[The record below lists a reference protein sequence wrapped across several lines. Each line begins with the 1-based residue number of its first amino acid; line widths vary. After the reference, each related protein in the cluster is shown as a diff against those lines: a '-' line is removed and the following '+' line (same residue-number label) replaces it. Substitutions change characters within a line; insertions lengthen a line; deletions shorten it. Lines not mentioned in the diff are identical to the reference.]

1 MPQVLDVR
9 GAKGGDAPYEA
20 NDTLKSTQ
28 RAEIVDLL
36 GEGQIGGLVNGL
48 KSVYLDG
55 VPVENADGSR
65 NFAEFGYRVTL
76 GGPTLEADAAFGD
89 VQTEVGVG
97 VTVLA
102 AVPVVRTVTD
112 TTADKLRVTIT
123 VPQLAEQTAEGNR
136 VGAAFDWAIDVQSN
150 GGGYVQKWA
159 ETISGKASSPYSRA
173 VVVSLRE
180 VGPPPWD
187 VRVRR
192 VSADST
198 NANLVNAFSWASY
211 TVISG
216 VRMLYRHSAVVALQ
230 FDAKNFTAVPQ
241 RWYDV
246 MGVSDW
252 DIPVNYNPLTRTVAG
267 SWNGLWKQGWT
278 NNPAWVLYNLVKHPR
293 YGLGEYVT
301 TLPDKWALY
310 QLALWCDEPLSDGRG
325 GTEPRYSINAYITEQ
340 REALLLLQEICSV
353 FRGVLM
359 HGGSTL
365 TVTWDAPGTPVASY
379 APANVVDGIFTYA
392 DGSSA
397 AKKTSCTCWY
407 TDRSQAGKRVPAT
420 WDDPELVAKYGLR
433 PMEINPLGVATPGQ
447 ALRMAKWALYTAHY
461 EEQTIAFRV
470 GAEGPARRLGE
481 VFQVTDPA
489 EAGERLGGRI
499 IGSTT
504 NTVQLDAPVTLAAGE
519 TYTLWVTQPHATKPD
534 QVVQEARTVTTG
546 VGSTLSLTV
555 SPAFSQAPR
564 AGTVWLL
571 EGSNVAPTLWRY
583 VAINEVEA
591 DVGGARQ
598 YDVMGVRH
606 EPGKWALIEQD
617 QPLSLRPTR
626 RLSYAV
632 GKPQGL
638 TVAEVVYLDGAVQRI
653 RATVSWTVPAPGL
666 RYLVAWRLARGPWL
680 TLPLTTANTVDVDN
694 LQPGLFEVMVRSQNG
709 LGITSLAAEASL
721 VLTGQGSVPVDVTGL
736 QASQVQAGVRI
747 SWNPHTAS
755 NAGETE
761 LRTGASWAAGT
772 PLWRGRASG
781 YTMVAPA
788 AGAYTVWAKHR
799 DLTGRLESANAAML
813 TFNWDGINL
822 LTQLSLVV
830 DSQIFKVDSNGAG
843 SPSSITLLAQGQNLP
858 GAPTFTVVAGTATLA
873 GSGTSRVLG
882 FSQMTTDLVTVEVA
896 WGTLTDRVSIFK
908 VRDGSDGY
916 TWLLTNES
924 QAVACD
930 ATGAVL
936 AGQLP
941 LTSQYTVL
949 RGATVLTSGV
959 TYAVGTVVGLTGV
972 SITASG
978 AITVTG
984 VTADSA
990 SAEFLATIG
999 TTVLKRKLTV
1009 TKIRPGARGQ
1019 SNHRIYIA
1027 APFATQPATPDPT
1040 SNGATPL
1047 GWSAAPVAVVAG
1059 QAQWQSDGT
1068 TPEGS
1073 TVTTWSTPYL
1083 SYFKVAQLSAI
1094 TADIGTITA
1103 GTLSGVTFNVLPGG
1117 GINFNA
1123 GAAQLAKFF
1132 QDGLGHFVMQNL
1144 VANKGLSLETRGA
1157 SGGASKLLMYTS
1169 DAQAAGV
1176 YDFQPPVF
1184 GGSSILQSSSPIT
1197 IQASNLTL
1205 GAGAGSI
1212 KHNSVSRFYQELVM
1226 EGGSNHIRMKPV
1238 PDSWQG
1244 TSVLFRNDS
1253 VDFYI
1258 LKTVENNADGGWSS
1272 ERPFRMKLS
1281 FPGFVEI
1288 QSLRL
1293 LGHPNDVG
1301 SSSWNLPG
1309 NTKPGSATWG
1319 QWRPIWI
1326 DGVYGHILFWPLN

>member
-1 MPQVLDVR
+1 MAQVTDIR

-48 KSVYLDG
+48 KSVFLDG

-76 GGPTLEADAAFGD
+76 GGPTLEANAAFGD

-102 AVPVVRTVTD
+102 AVPVVRSITD
-112 TTADKLRVTIT
+112 ATADQVRVTIT
-123 VPQLAEQTAEGNR
+123 VPTLVEQTAEGNR
-136 VGAAFDWAIDVQSN
+136 VGAAFEWAVDVQSA
-150 GGGYVQKWA
+150 GGGYVQKWT

-180 VGPPPWD
+180 VGPAPWD

-192 VSADST
+192 ITADSGSSS
-198 NANLVNAFSWASY
+198 LVNAFAWASY

-216 VRMLYRHSAVVALQ
+216 VRMRYRHSAVVALQ

-252 DIPVNYNPLTRTVAG
+252 DIPVNYNPLTRTVSG
-267 SWNGLWKQGWT
+267 QWNGLWKQGWT
-278 NNPAWVLYNLVKHPR
+278 NNPAWVIYNLVKHPR
-293 YGLGEYVT
+293 YGLGQYVT

-325 GTEPRYSINAYITEQ
+325 GTEPRYSINAYISDQ

-365 TVTWDAPGTPVASY
+365 TVTWDAPGQPVASY
-379 APANVVDGIFTYA
+379 TPANVVDGIFTYA

-407 TDRSQAGKRVPAT
+407 TDRSQAGKRVPVT
-420 WDDPELVAKYGLR
+420 WDDPDLVTKYGLR

-470 GAEGPARRLGE
+470 GAEGSARRLGE

-489 EAGERLGGRI
+489 ETGERLGGRI
-499 IGSTT
+499 LGSSI
-504 NTVQLDAPVTLAAGE
+504 NTVQLDAAVTLAAGE
-519 TYTLWVTQPHATKPD
+519 TYTLWVTQPHATEAD
-534 QVVQEARTVTTG
+534 RLVQEARTVTTG
-546 VGSTLSLTV
+546 AGSTLSLTV

-583 VAINEVEA
+583 VAITEVEG
-591 DVGGARQ
+591 DDGARQ

-617 QPLSLRPTR
+617 QPLTLRPTR

-638 TVAEVVYLDGAVQRI
+638 SVAEVVYLDGAIERI
-653 RATVSWTVPAPGL
+653 RATVSWTPPAPGL
-666 RYLVAWRLARGPWL
+666 RYLVAWRLSRGPWL
-680 TLPLTTANTVDVDN
+680 TLPLTMANTVDVDN

-721 VLTGQGSVPVDVTGL
+721 MLTGVGSVPVDVTGL

-747 SWNPHTAS
+747 AWNPFTAS

-781 YTMVAPA
+781 YTMVAPT

-799 DLTGRLESANAAML
+799 DLTGRLESASAAML

-822 LTQLSLVV
+822 LTQLTLVV
-830 DSQIFKVDSNGAG
+830 DSQIFKVDSNGVG
-843 SPSSITLLAQGQNLP
+843 SPSSITLVAQGQNLA

-873 GSGTSRVLG
+873 GSGNSRVLG
-882 FSQMTTDLVTVEVA
+882 FSQMTTDMATIEVA

-908 VRDGSDGY
+908 VRDGGDGY
-916 TWLLTNES
+916 TWLLTNEA

-930 ATGAVL
+930 AAGAVL
-936 AGQLP
+936 SGQLP
-941 LTSQYTVL
+941 ITSQYTVL

-959 TYAVGTVVGLTGV
+959 TYSVGTVVGLTGV
-972 SITASG
+972 SITTGG

-999 TTVLKRKLTV
+999 ATVLKRKLTV
-1009 TKIRPGARGQ
+1009 TKIRAGVRGQ

-1027 APFATQPATPDPT
+1027 APYATQPATPDPT
-1040 SNGATPL
+1040 SNGATPV
-1047 GWSAAPVAVVAG
+1047 GWSASPVAVVAG

-1117 GINFNA
+1117 GINFTA

-1132 QDGLGHFVMQNL
+1132 QDGLGHFVTQNL
-1144 VANKGLSLETRGA
+1144 VPGKGLSFETIST
-1157 SGGASKLLMYTS
+1157 SGGTGKLLMYS
-1169 DAQAAGV
+1169 SGSSAV

-1184 GGSSILQSSSPIT
+1184 GGSSVLSSSSPIT
-1197 IQASNLTL
+1197 VQASQLTFNS
-1205 GAGAGSI
+1205 GAGPTRFQ
-1212 KHNSVSRFYQELVM
+1212 SVSRFYQELVM

-1238 PDSWQG
+1238 ADSWQG

-1258 LKTVENNADGGWSS
+1258 LKTNQNDADGGWSS

-1293 LGHPNDVG
+1293 LGHPENVG
-1301 SSSWNLPG
+1301 SSSWSMPG
-1309 NTKPGSATWG
+1309 NTKPGNPRTA
-1319 QWRPIWI
+1319 QWRPIWM
-1326 DGVYGHILFWPLN
+1326 DGEFGYVWFFPHN

>member
-1 MPQVLDVR
+1 MAQVTDIR

-48 KSVYLDG
+48 KSVFLDG

-76 GGPTLEADAAFGD
+76 GGPTLEANAAFGD

-102 AVPVVRTVTD
+102 AVPVVRSITD
-112 TTADKLRVTIT
+112 ATADQVRVTIT
-123 VPQLAEQTAEGNR
+123 VPTLVEQTAEGNR

-150 GGGYVQKWA
+150 GGGYVQKWT

-173 VVVSLRE
+173 VVVGLRE
-180 VGPPPWD
+180 VGPAPWD

-192 VSADST
+192 ITADSGSSS
-198 NANLVNAFSWASY
+198 LVNAFNWASY

-246 MGVSDW
+246 MGISDW
-252 DIPVNYNPLTRTVAG
+252 DIPVNYNPLARTVSG
-267 SWNGLWKQGWT
+267 QWNGLFKQGWT
-278 NNPAWVLYNLVKHPR
+278 NNPAWVIYNLVRHPR
-293 YGLGEYVT
+293 YGLGQYVT

-325 GTEPRYSINAYITEQ
+325 GTEPRYSINAYISDQ

-365 TVTWDAPGTPVASY
+365 TVTWDAPGQPVASY
-379 APANVVDGIFTYA
+379 TPANVVDGIFTYA

-407 TDRSQAGKRVPAT
+407 SDRSQAGKRVPVT
-420 WDDPELVAKYGLR
+420 WDDPDLVTRYGLR

-461 EEQTIAFRV
+461 EEQTVAFRV

-489 EAGERLGGRI
+489 ETGERLGGRI
-499 IGSTT
+499 LGSSI
-504 NTVQLDAPVTLAAGE
+504 NTVQLDAAVTLAAGE
-519 TYTLWVTQPHATKPD
+519 TYTLWVTQPHATEAD
-534 QVVQEARTVTTG
+534 RLVQEARTVTTG
-546 VGSTLSLTV
+546 AGSTLSLTV

-583 VAINEVEA
+583 VAITEVEG
-591 DVGGARQ
+591 DDGARQ

-617 QPLSLRPTR
+617 QPLTLRPTR

-638 TVAEVVYLDGAVQRI
+638 SIAEVVYLDGAIERI
-653 RATVSWTVPAPGL
+653 RATVSWTPPAPGL
-666 RYLVAWRLARGPWL
+666 RYLVAWRLSRGPWL
-680 TLPLTTANTVDVDN
+680 TLPLTMANTVDIDN
-694 LQPGLFEVMVRSQNG
+694 LQPGLIEVMVRSQNG

-721 VLTGQGSVPVDVTGL
+721 MLTGVGSVPVDVTGL

-747 SWNPHTAS
+747 SWNPYTAS

-799 DLTGRLESANAAML
+799 DLTGRLESATAAML

-822 LTQLSLVV
+822 LTQLTLVV
-830 DSQIFKVDSNGAG
+830 DSQIFKIDSNGVG

-858 GAPTFTVVAGTATLA
+858 GAPTFTVVSGTATLA

-882 FSQMTTDLVTVEVA
+882 FSQMTTDMATIEVA

-916 TWLLTNES
+916 TWLLTNEN

-941 LTSQYTVL
+941 ITSQYTVL
-949 RGATVLTSGV
+949 RGATVLTTGV
-959 TYAVGTVVGLTGV
+959 TYAVGTVIGLTGV
-972 SITASG
+972 SISASG

-999 TTVLKRKLTV
+999 TTTLSRKLTV
-1009 TKIRPGARGQ
+1009 VKLRPGARGQ
-1019 SNHRIYIA
+1019 SNHRIYVA
-1027 APFATQPATPDPT
+1027 APYATQPATPSPT
-1040 SNGATPL
+1040 SNGAAPP
-1047 GWSAAPVAVVAG
+1047 GWSATPVAVVAG

-1073 TVTTWSTPYL
+1073 TVTIWSTPYL

-1117 GINFNA
+1117 GINFTA

-1132 QDGLGHFVMQNL
+1132 QDGLGHFVTQNL
-1144 VANKGLSLETRGA
+1144 VPGKGLSFETLSTA
-1157 SGGASKLLMYTS
+1157 GGASKLLMYS
-1169 DAQAAGV
+1169 SGSSAV
-1176 YDFQPPVF
+1176 YDFQPPVY
-1184 GGSSILQSSSPIT
+1184 GGSSLLYSGYPMT
-1197 IQASNLTL
+1197 MQASQITFNS
-1205 GAGAGSI
+1205 GGGSTRFQ
-1212 KHNSVSRFYQELVM
+1212 SVSRFYQELVM

-1238 PDSWQG
+1238 ADSWQG
-1244 TSVLFRNDS
+1244 TGVIFRNDS
-1253 VDFYI
+1253 ADFWI
-1258 LKTVENNADGGWSS
+1258 LKTNENNADGGWSS
-1272 ERPFRMKLS
+1272 ERPFRMRLG

-1293 LGHPNDVG
+1293 IGHPESVG
-1301 SSSWNLPG
+1301 TSAWYLPG
-1309 NTKPGSATWG
+1309 PNTKPGNVRWG
-1319 QWRPIWI
+1319 QWRHIWM
-1326 DGVYGHILFWPLN
+1326 DGEMGYVLFWPHN